1 MARRITPREERA
13 ALREIRT
20 FERGCNVVAVS
31 EDVLARAGRQFPVE
45 PVRTLAGIHLATIEL
60 LGEPPP
66 LVTVVTRDMRI
77 ARNARALGYVVA

>member
-1 MARRITPREERA
+1 MRD
-13 ALREIRT
+13 IRT

-45 PVRTLAGIHLATIEL
+45 PIRTLDGIHLATIEL

-66 LVTVVTRDMRI
+66 LVTVVTRDTRI
-77 ARNARALGYVVA
+77 ARNARALGYVVV